1 MIFSFAKLISNFKN
15 DNFVVRNFATE
26 DRKIC
31 DVCQRLLFNVG
42 DNVTGSRKSRHNDED
57 GDVMNDVSDDSS
69 SDVNRSISSENSN
82 VGSSTKSVNVKKT
95 AILLNKIKAL
105 KLPVTVSLTDKPKRD
120 VKLIKSNEISE
131 DETVPAKK
139 PAPRFAT
146 TKNDSDVIEMAGRTV
161 TNRCSWCGEVFHRLY
176 LFMDHLKVILR
187 VSNF

>member
-1 MIFSFAKLISNFKN
+1 
-15 DNFVVRNFATE
+15 
-26 DRKIC
+26 
-31 DVCQRLLFNVG
+31 
-42 DNVTGSRKSRHNDED
+42 
-57 GDVMNDVSDDSS
+57 MNDVSDDSS

-139 PAPRFAT
+139 P
-146 TKNDSDVIEMAGRTV
+146 
-161 TNRCSWCGEVFHRLY
+161 
-176 LFMDHLKVILR
+176 LR
-187 VSNF
+187 GSRPQRMIPT